1 MRAGIWLRIGET
13 RHILAIDLGWHCI
26 LVTYIIGNWVAGL
39 KSYLKNIHYDY
50 HYFLFAFGAVVKNPP
65 AKARHAKDMGSIPG
79 SGRSPGVGNGNLL
92 QYSCMENSMDRGAHW
107 AHSTV
112 SKKSDMT
119 EHEHTFYYL
128 TMHT

>member
-1 MRAGIWLRIGET
+1 M
-13 RHILAIDLGWHCI
+13 
-26 LVTYIIGNWVAGL
+26 
-39 KSYLKNIHYDY
+39 
-50 HYFLFAFGAVVKNPP
+50 VKNPP

-92 QYSCMENSMDRGAHW
+92 QYSCMENSMDRGSHW